1 MLHKQVRCFTFTDGF
16 FLILPVADL
25 QPVMRDTV
33 TFDVGSADGNTIS
46 LDALV
51 LDDRLVEGTESITLV
66 GSIISGPS
74 GASFIPGLDRVT
86 FNILDNDSKF
96 HPLYRHITVGKYNIH
111 AITQGNDH
119 K

>member
-1 MLHKQVRCFTFTDGF
+1 
-16 FLILPVADL
+16 
-25 QPVMRDTV
+25 MRDTV

-51 LDDRLVEGTESITLV
+51 LDDRLVEGTESLTLI
-66 GSIISGPS
+66 GSIISGPP
-74 GASFIPGLDRVT
+74 GASFSPGQDRVT